1 MSDLDDKTLLALAKV
16 LKAKGKIDK
25 IDMESKTFR
34 KALAKEAKAFGKDF
48 KDELGEWGKQIF
60 GL

>member
-1 MSDLDDKTLLALAKV
+1 MSDIDDKTLLALAKL

-34 KALAKEAKAFGKDF
+34 EALKKEAKAFGKDL

-60 GL
+60 GI